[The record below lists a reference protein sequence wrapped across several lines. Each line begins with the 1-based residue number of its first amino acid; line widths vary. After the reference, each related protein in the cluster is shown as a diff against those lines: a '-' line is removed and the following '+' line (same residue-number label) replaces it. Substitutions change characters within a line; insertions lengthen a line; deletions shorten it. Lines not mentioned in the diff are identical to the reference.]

1 MKRSRRK
8 VSMDTYEMKRQIERI
23 ERRVILLFLLTV
35 LCVVNCRAQQ
45 TVGKIDE
52 YMSKAVEASRFSGVV
67 LVAQNG
73 RVLVNKGYGMANA
86 EDDVP
91 NTPQTKFRVGSLTK
105 QFTAA
110 AILLLQERG
119 SLDVQDSVCKYLPSC
134 PTAWQRITIHHLLT
148 HTSGLPDYS
157 YKMREMEDESSSPP
171 VVRDMEQLRRWSL
184 EFEPGT
190 KFSYCNSGYVL
201 LGHIIEKASGKRY
214 EDFVRENI
222 LDPLKMRNTGYDQ
235 NGLILKHRAAG
246 YSLRGDSLVTALFVD
261 MSVPFSAGGLYSTA
275 EDLYAWEQA
284 LFTGK
289 LLSPKSMAAM
299 FTPFKGQYGYAWYVG
314 KQLERNCMTHGGR
327 IEGFMTSVDHFPD
340 DRLTVIVL
348 SNLDSV
354 PANRIARDLAAVVF
368 GQYREEVREHK
379 AIAVDPRI
387 YDAYVGQYEL
397 ARNLTISV
405 TREGNKLIGQAAGHQ
420 KVELFPESEIA
431 FFAKDLD
438 AQITFVGDGKGG
450 VTHAIVNIDGHTA
463 EVKKIK

>member
-1 MKRSRRK
+1 
-8 VSMDTYEMKRQIERI
+8 MKRQIA
-23 ERRVILLFLLTV
+23 RRVIPLSLLTV
-35 LCVVNCRAQQ
+35 LCVVNCRSQQ
-45 TVGKIDE
+45 LAGKLDE
-52 YMSKAVEASRFSGVV
+52 YMGKAVDTSRFSGVV

-73 RVLVNKGYGMANA
+73 RVLVNKGYGMANV

-91 NTPQTKFRVGSLTK
+91 NTPQTKFRIGSLTK

-110 AILLLQERG
+110 AILLMQERG
-119 SLDVQDSVCKYLPSC
+119 ALDVQDSICKYLPSC
-134 PTAWQRITIHHLLT
+134 PAAWQPITIHHLLT

-157 YKMREMEDESSSPP
+157 YKAREAGEESSPP
-171 VVRDMEQLRRWSL
+171 TVVRNVEQLRRWSL

-201 LGHIIEKASGKRY
+201 LGHIIEKASGKPY

-222 LDPLKMRNTGYDQ
+222 FEPLKMMNTGYDH
-235 NGLILKHRAAG
+235 NGLILKRRAAG
-246 YSLRGDSLVTALFVD
+246 YSLRGESLVTALFVD

-275 EDLYAWEQA
+275 EDMYAWERA

-289 LLSPKSMAAM
+289 VLSPKSLAAM
-299 FTPFKGQYGYAWYVG
+299 LTPFKGQYGYAWYAG
-314 KQLERNCMTHGGR
+314 KLLGRNCVTHGGR
-327 IEGFMTSVDHFPD
+327 IEGFMTAVEQFPD

-348 SNLDSV
+348 SNLDSI

-379 AIAVDPRI
+379 ALAVDPRI
-387 YDAYVGQYEL
+387 FDAYVGQYEL
-397 ARNLTISV
+397 SRNLIVSV
-405 TREGNKLIGQAAGHQ
+405 TREGDKLVAQATGHH

-463 EVKKIK
+463 EVKKIR